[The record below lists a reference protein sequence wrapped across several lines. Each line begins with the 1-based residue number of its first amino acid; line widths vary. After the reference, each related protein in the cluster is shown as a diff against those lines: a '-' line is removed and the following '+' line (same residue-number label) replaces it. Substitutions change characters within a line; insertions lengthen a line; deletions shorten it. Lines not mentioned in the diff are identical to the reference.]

1 MHTVKLV
8 VIGASGV
15 GKTSLRGQYISGRFS
30 TGYRATIGAD
40 FITKVLQ
47 HPTKQGE
54 TVTLQIW
61 DTAGQER
68 FSSLSSAFFR
78 GADAAILMFDVNTP
92 ETMEALTKWWEQ
104 FKTHAPLS
112 DEEMGDFCCVVV
124 GNKLDL
130 TQKGSQIG
138 NGSAIGING
147 HVNGLKKKPI
157 SRQEAETLLK
167 ELIPPEFITPVSM
180 PAVVLPPEQGEV
192 LLAEELEAVS
202 EHDED
207 PMSASQLTARP
218 RSPDSFHQDS
228 NHITVPKSDSIAIN
242 NSSLNP
248 LNLRPRR
255 QSQSNTNSP
264 SSPSFS
270 RAAMIT
276 RSKSQTNSSRSRSAN
291 SRVYSGVG
299 GVGGTMTTMNSGF
312 SIYHTPSSSVYDQFE
327 SARTSPEPWPEQSSS
342 ISSSPASAS
351 GSGSSGSRPPRRRI
365 LSAGNRSTLSID
377 SLQTRST
384 SSVATVTPSLYAREH
399 DEDNDDWDHEATIAS
414 SAASFFSALSGSFSN
429 RSTAPDSSRD
439 TDRTTGGGK
448 FKHSPLR
455 LQIQSNS
462 FTPPT
467 LSKPPTPLPTVP
479 PPITPPDCG
488 PRLFMTSAKTGEG
501 VKDVFEYI
509 AKRVVTR
516 WEWEER
522 QEAARF
528 EFGEGGGDGTWSSRY
543 RGRGGSWGRK
553 TGQGIKLGARTESGR
568 GRGRGGMVNGN
579 GSWSAS
585 CCST

>member
-1 MHTVKLV
+1 MIKKVNSVKERVINFVEPEENTLVWSHTRTRAYYDNAFLV
-8 VIGASGV
+8 TSVIRNYTSG
-15 GKTSLRGQYISGRFS
+15 KRNTLQTAHDLYLCFEPLPEIIHLDLKPKNLIFRRPAENADILM
-30 TGYRATIGAD
+30 AD
-40 FITKVLQ
+40 FGRSRIMEEEKLSLLTEICGTPGYMAPEIFEKKSIDEMV
-47 HPTKQGE
+47 G
-54 TVTLQIW
+54 TVQ
-61 DTAGQER
+61 DTCS
-68 FSSLSSAFFR
+68 F
-78 GADAAILMFDVNTP
+78 VV
-92 ETMEALTKWWEQ
+92 
-104 FKTHAPLS
+104 S

-130 TQKGSQIG
+130 AQKGSQIG

-147 HVNGLKKKPI
+147 HVNGLRKKPI
-157 SRQEAETLLK
+157 
-167 ELIPPEFITPVSM
+167 
-180 PAVVLPPEQGEV
+180 
-192 LLAEELEAVS
+192 
-202 EHDED
+202 
-207 PMSASQLTARP
+207 
-218 RSPDSFHQDS
+218 
-228 NHITVPKSDSIAIN
+228 NC
-242 NSSLNP
+242 SLNP

-276 RSKSQTNSSRSRSAN
+276 RSKSRTNSSRSRSPN

-299 GVGGTMTTMNSGF
+299 GGGGGTMTTMNSGF

-327 SARTSPEPWPEQSSS
+327 SARTSPEPWPEQLSS

-384 SSVATVTPSLYAREH
+384 SSVATVTTSLYAREH
-399 DEDNDDWDHEATIAS
+399 DEDNDDWDHEATVAS
-414 SAASFFSALSGSFSN
+414 SAASFFSALSGSFSY
-429 RSTAPDSSRD
+429 RTTAPDSSRD
-439 TDRTTGGGK
+439 TDRTAGG
-448 FKHSPLR
+448 
-455 LQIQSNS
+455 
-462 FTPPT
+462 
-467 LSKPPTPLPTVP
+467 VP

-488 PRLFMTSAKTGEG
+488 PRLFMRSAKTGEG

-528 EFGEGGGDGTWSSRY
+528 EFGEGGGDGTWSSRN

-579 GSWSAS
+579 GNGSWSAS
-585 CCST
+585 GLFYVRTGTAFGPWV